1 MSLPMG
7 LRYLPAL
14 AFTVDRMDTWVLW
27 VSIAIPV
34 VCIVGLGLWHL
45 VAYVARK
52 MPRKPRTARLS
63 PEPPAPIRSPQPL
76 GLGRGPAGVPLSG
89 DDPEQLQEACAT
101 LEDSLAERYLEL
113 AESWLRRGQPQKAA
127 AVLKK
132 VLQVCPERHQAQLAQ
147 DRLQEIGKEVEGI
160 TRRAEGPK

>member
-1 MSLPMG
+1 MG
-7 LRYLPAL
+7 LRCFPEW
-14 AFTVDRMDTWVLW
+14 AFTIDRMDTWVLW

-52 MPRKPRTARLS
+52 LPKKPRTVRLS
-63 PEPPAPIRSPQPL
+63 PEPPSPIQSAQLLARGRAPVD
-76 GLGRGPAGVPLSG
+76 VPPTG
-89 DDPEQLQEACAT
+89 DDPERLQQACAA

-113 AESWLRRGQPQKAA
+113 AECWLRRGRPQKAV
-127 AVLKK
+127 AVLNKI
-132 VLQVCPERHQAQLAQ
+132 LQVCPERPQAQLAQ